1 MIIFVKNSALTLKA
15 LLIQGKF
22 LNFPLFKDFWSFLIG
37 FLGGGGGG
45 GGVFQ
50 PPPPPPKFS
59 RIKFHKNIYLFH
71 VIYRSVSLPPTVPRL
86 FQEYLNFSSRLTQ
99 SSLQT
104 LEILRKLISQIRRSY
119 DFCCRLQSRDAG
131 ESLWNVIL
139 SGKFKIHQTRN

>member
-37 FLGGGGGG
+37 F
-45 GGVFQ
+45 FN
-50 PPPPPPKFS
+50 PPPPPNFS